1 MEYIGTTLCVSAREL
16 TRGDDPVMSKGAYDQ
31 YIYRNKGVRMRR
43 GSAAGPALLAWHGL
57 RPDIQQRFREKIG
70 DPAKLVLKNMFEDA
84 IKPDHEAARYFSEY
98 ELEDG
103 RHLLTKV
110 QVECTL
116 NACILNALITKTK
129 AHTGKV
135 KVLGNSTGKIFKVL
149 ARQVNE
155 LDRERWPHTLPG
167 NAIRLKEKMK
177 EYAEQGYA
185 CLIHRGFGN
194 GNSRK
199 VNALLERLLLSLYC
213 QKNLPFGE
221 WVHDDYLKFI
231 AGEIGIV
238 DGETGEMYDRKEF
251 FDEKKG
257 TYVTISKAT
266 VWNVLSNPDNEA
278 IIDRMRNNRI
288 DHITHLTPYNH
299 RHNPAFSLAKV
310 SADDRTL
317 SRKTSDGIWL
327 NAYAVFDVLSG
338 ACLSCVYSTDK
349 PNLPMVYECFRE
361 MYRTLDRHELMWPGE
376 LECENHLMR
385 EIEEELRAMF
395 TYVTFTTPGISRN
408 KRAEHSIRALKYGSE
423 KRLQEGVGRWNGKG
437 PYKIKSEKKDED
449 YKQVRLPVERLIAEA
464 KEAVEHHNGGL
475 HPDQKKYTGKTR
487 WQVLMENVHPDLGR
501 PQKYKLFR
509 YMGKKTETSLRN
521 NDFVR
526 VQYQDYAIDSYNILS
541 RMKPNN
547 YQVDAYYVPD
557 AAGEIG
563 EVYLYQGDV
572 FLTRASQIETYNEA
586 RIERTERDEQIRTEQ
601 AKRQAHY
608 FKRER
613 ELAEKKINRKIV
625 TLPMTQVR
633 AIERIEPE
641 VVEHVMINRDEVDLE
656 AAFAKFNSETWTER
670 KIGEL

>member
-57 RPDIQQRFREKIG
+57 RPYIQQRFREKIG

-103 RHLLTKV
+103 HHLLTKV

-129 AHTGKV
+129 AHTGKA

-167 NAIRLKEKMK
+167 NPIR
-177 EYAEQGYA
+177 
-185 CLIHRGFGN
+185 R
-194 GNSRK
+194 
-199 VNALLERLLLSLYC
+199 

-395 TYVTFTTPGISRN
+395 RYVT
-408 KRAEHSIRALKYGSE
+408 
-423 KRLQEGVGRWNGKG
+423 GR
-437 PYKIKSEKKDED
+437 
-449 YKQVRLPVERLIAEA
+449 
-464 KEAVEHHNGGL
+464 
-475 HPDQKKYTGKTR
+475 
-487 WQVLMENVHPDLGR
+487 
-501 PQKYKLFR
+501 
-509 YMGKKTETSLRN
+509 
-521 NDFVR
+521 
-526 VQYQDYAIDSYNILS
+526 
-541 RMKPNN
+541 
-547 YQVDAYYVPD
+547 
-557 AAGEIG
+557 
-563 EVYLYQGDV
+563 
-572 FLTRASQIETYNEA
+572 
-586 RIERTERDEQIRTEQ
+586 
-601 AKRQAHY
+601 
-608 FKRER
+608 
-613 ELAEKKINRKIV
+613 
-625 TLPMTQVR
+625 
-633 AIERIEPE
+633 
-641 VVEHVMINRDEVDLE
+641 
-656 AAFAKFNSETWTER
+656 
-670 KIGEL
+670 